1 MHPIPSDTVRYSPA
15 FCAFLLRY
23 QVLYKVSDDLH
34 EVPVLTD
41 MGILPVHNILVCC
54 SRLSQQKP
62 YCHPRLSA
70 IFSQRLCDCKVL
82 TYNPPCFAK
91 KNATALAGA
100 EDFPPC
106 FAEQNPSPMARRRF
120 SSLFFEEKSEP
131 YGEERIFLL
140 VFAKK
145 NSVSEDMLLKL
156 HILLETKS
164 ILLRGTTLIRIL
176 LISFPICQ
184 YLKSIC
190 SSVRSILT

>member
-82 TYNPPCFAK
+82 TYNPPCFA
-91 KNATALAGA
+91 
-100 EDFPPC
+100 
-106 FAEQNPSPMARRRF
+106 EQNPSPLTRRGF
-120 SSLFFEEKSEP
+120 SSLFCGAKSEP